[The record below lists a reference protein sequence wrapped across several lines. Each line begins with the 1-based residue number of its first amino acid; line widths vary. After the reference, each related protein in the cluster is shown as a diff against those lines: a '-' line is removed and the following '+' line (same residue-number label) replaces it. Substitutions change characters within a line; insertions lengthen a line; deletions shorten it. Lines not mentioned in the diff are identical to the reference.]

1 MKMEADLC
9 RKWVMTSALNC
20 VMGQRKHIKQL
31 PFLIKLFL
39 STTQLLFL
47 LMGLFGWRNLKE
59 TKPLSFVSCVPL
71 SSVNIK
77 FYLHSTG
84 SIK

>member
-1 MKMEADLC
+1 MQEMGNDFCTKLC
-9 RKWVMTSALNC
+9 NGSKKTHKATSFFN
-20 VMGQRKHIKQL
+20 KTFFINN
-31 PFLIKLFL
+31 
-39 STTQLLFL
+39 TTSFL
-47 LMGLFGWRNLKE
+47 LMGLFGWRNLEE

-84 SIK
+84 SIE